1 MLTHTNSVRMAET
14 MSDLASDTA
23 IKNILDKKQALVN
36 KRRHA
41 ATSVQKMFR
50 TFKAKER
57 VNLLRQN
64 VMAIKVQKII
74 RQRQFRH
81 QIYVLKQVMMAKE
94 KVRMGAEDAFVAKG
108 VKAVTF
114 IANEF
119 SRTEF
124 WRKKVLQLV
133 SSILHHLAGVRSR

>member
-1 MLTHTNSVRMAET
+1 MAET
-14 MSDLASDTA
+14 LSDLTSDAAVKT
-23 IKNILDKKQALVN
+23 ILSEEQALVN
-36 KRRHA
+36 KRRFA
-41 ATSVQKMFR
+41 AMSVQNMFR
-50 TFKAKER
+50 TFKAKQR
-57 VNLLRQN
+57 VDLLRRN

-81 QIYVLKQVMMAKE
+81 QIFVLKQVMMAKE

-124 WRKKVLQLV
+124 WSKKALQLV
-133 SSILHHLAGVRSR
+133 SLPAV